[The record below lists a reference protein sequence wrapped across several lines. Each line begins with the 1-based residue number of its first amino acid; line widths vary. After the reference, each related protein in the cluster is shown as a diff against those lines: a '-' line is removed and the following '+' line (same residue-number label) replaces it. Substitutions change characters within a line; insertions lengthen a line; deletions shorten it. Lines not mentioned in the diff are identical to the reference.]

1 MLINN
6 AFPMIPPFYY
16 IIYYKT
22 ILLYKQ
28 PLVNPVAI
36 FLRYQFNRLFFKEKG
51 QSKNLLAPDLN
62 LF

>member
-36 FLRYQFNRLFFKEKG
+36 FLRYSYPVYLLHEKG
-51 QSKNLLAPDLN
+51 DREECHLKKY
-62 LF
+62 